1 MCGQGKIFGR
11 EAFSPSHTFTWLS
24 LFALVIR
31 SPGKGTYSI
40 STVNV
45 HSSIRHF
52 VDVLPALV
60 VVAVLFR
67 AVVVK
72 VNVVTAAIA
81 SLASFAATPVKTR
94 ER

>member
-1 MCGQGKIFGR
+1 MQCVVR
-11 EAFSPSHTFTWLS
+11 ERSLVVRRFHPHTHS
-24 LFALVIR
+24 LFALVIC
-31 SPGKGTYSI
+31 SPDKGTNSMG
-40 STVNV
+40 TVNV

-60 VVAVLFR
+60 VAVLVR
-67 AVVVK
+67 AVVVE
-72 VNVVTAAIA
+72 VNVVTA